1 MILLPLLLILLM
13 MHHNHIVHSEHC
25 SEEVEFVTAVS
36 DIVSESVLI
45 VFNENSN
52 KGETINREVDMI
64 KYEIETVEEIIE
76 KDLSSMEVNSDDEHS
91 SAMSLSS
98 AGALPH
104 STLLVI
110 IIVPVVSVIL
120 IIFIVLMFCLY
131 WRRKKAVRG
140 ISEKK
145 IREKLE
151 KFKQRKLESQR
162 EISISTI
169 SNDAGGGDYEE
180 IHHVTR
186 VYSRAFHSVQMWQ
199 LLIILPVVLSSPLH
213 TQYNVIIIHL

>member
-180 IHHVTR
+180 RYI
-186 VYSRAFHSVQMWQ
+186 M
-199 LLIILPVVLSSPLH
+199 
-213 TQYNVIIIHL
+213 

>member
-1 MILLPLLLILLM
+1 MPPTVRTMSCVMILLPLLLILLM

-98 AGALPH
+98 AGVVRIFLTNVFKIFSMTQFLYRSSTSQYSVSHHHSSCRVSHPH
-104 STLLVI
+104 HLHRPHVLL
-110 IIVPVVSVIL
+110 IL
-120 IIFIVLMFCLY
+120 ETEE
-131 WRRKKAVRG
+131 G
-140 ISEKK
+140 
-145 IREKLE
+145 
-151 KFKQRKLESQR
+151 SQR
-162 EISISTI
+162 
-169 SNDAGGGDYEE
+169 
-180 IHHVTR
+180 H
-186 VYSRAFHSVQMWQ
+186 Q
-199 LLIILPVVLSSPLH
+199 
-213 TQYNVIIIHL
+213 